1 MYDYYWFSL
10 HFQTSASDLKSLL
23 ALKIKKKMLLAL
35 FDRTLY
41 PDDAEKKET
50 VYKKY
55 HHHLSKVCMSF
66 KFDKLVRFIL
76 ETHYSAPYGV
86 YKI

>member
-1 MYDYYWFSL
+1 MYDYYWFYL

-55 HHHLSKVCMSF
+55 HHHLSKVCMSC
-66 KFDKLVRFIL
+66 KFDKLIRFIPTPL
-76 ETHYSAPYGV
+76 
-86 YKI
+86 